1 VLDNVFL
8 LTFIEYM
15 KNMNVL
21 TAAHNFLSPSTS
33 RQNLIPHKEIEV
45 SNQDLHRYLVN
56 YSAQITRYKKIAE
69 KTPRKVETRKKLKKL
84 NIPICIFFLV

>member
-1 VLDNVFL
+1 
-8 LTFIEYM
+8 
-15 KNMNVL
+15 MNVL

-56 YSAQITRYKKIAE
+56 YSAQITRYKKIEE
-69 KTPRKVETRKKLKKL
+69 KSPRKKIKKIKYTYLYVY
-84 NIPICIFFLV
+84 FF

>member
-1 VLDNVFL
+1 
-8 LTFIEYM
+8 
-15 KNMNVL
+15 MNVL

-69 KTPRKVETRKKLKKL
+69 KSPRKKIKKIKY
-84 NIPICIFFLV
+84 NTYMYTFFSINVIN